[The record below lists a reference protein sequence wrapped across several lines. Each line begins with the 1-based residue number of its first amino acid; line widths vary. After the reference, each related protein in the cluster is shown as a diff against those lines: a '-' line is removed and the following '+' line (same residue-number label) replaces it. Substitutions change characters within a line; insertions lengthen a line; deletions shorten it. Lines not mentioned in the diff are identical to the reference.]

1 MGRSGSGGEWAGNGQ
16 GGWGE
21 DYPTLC
27 SSLLLTSASGA
38 SPVAKEP
45 KSSTDASGQTD
56 LTTAVTAST
65 AARRSE
71 ISAGVGCSSSTRDT
85 NSAGGGGVGE
95 EGDQSHLRHRTALC
109 STPKER
115 QQGPL
120 HYCSRGPDRG

>member
-1 MGRSGSGGEWAGNGQ
+1 MGGEWAGEGGKEREWAGNGKE
-16 GGWGE
+16 GAR
-21 DYPTLC
+21 T
-27 SSLLLTSASGA
+27 ASPSGLHSPPDPGA

-85 NSAGGGGVGE
+85 TSAGGGG
-95 EGDQSHLRHRTALC
+95 
-109 STPKER
+109 
-115 QQGPL
+115 
-120 HYCSRGPDRG
+120 